1 VASGQ
6 ARDLPRR
13 HGLISRAGVAVRGF
27 AARRLAVHRLL
38 RPRRHAASVGADVV
52 GALPVR
58 PPWTALTWMRLHAT
72 PSTMVGSTVD
82 TRPGRV
88 VRPPRRAGSTGRA
101 AAMRRGER
109 SAPGTQVHALPS
121 TLAGRP
127 TGTRPRAG
135 AGAPPAGPGTAGP
148 LAAAAPGGASGAA
161 GPFGIGLLD
170 GGLPG
175 GRLFG
180 PAGLATDSGTALA
193 PALGGPASFSA
204 FAGTAGSGTA
214 SLGRLGTGSIPSAT
228 VHHGQ
233 QVTGPIG
240 AGTVHRGQSG
250 VAAAA
255 RRQGPGA
262 SARAGLAAAR
272 ALAGASGASTAGPA
286 AGSGSAGSGFAAAL
300 PGHTGVAAR
309 GLASPVRSLATAPV
323 AGPSVSAPVPA
334 ATLPVLGGSS
344 APIAAPDPSGAVST
358 TPPAASPIGAAA
370 ARTER
375 TRTPRERWEAAVAA
389 RPLENPRP
397 LPSAFHAMAR
407 EITGRAYTPRFTTG
421 PATRQALAAA
431 GALGATTGTVVHL
444 PGAPTTAPSSM
455 QVLAHELTHTRSP
468 VRRPRF
474 FLGGL
479 TSHLDDDER
488 GALAAGRRMLGG
500 GIPTGPTVGSGLP
513 SGLPVAPGGIPGGMP
528 AGIPSSVPTSIPGGG
543 SLPSLSSLPSL
554 PGAGNLPSLP
564 SMPSL
569 PTAAGM
575 ASGVPGASAL
585 SGLSGLPG
593 SAGAAARNAVD
604 DSSAVGAGLVSQLPV
619 GGGVGAVADMAQTT
633 ARQTVLAA
641 MPGGQLPDF
650 SGAAGDASAW
660 AQNAQNAAGGLAGQ
674 TASAAG
680 DAMGAASGMAGDASS
695 WAQGAFGQAQVSAG
709 GASAA
714 GSSAPAGNAAVDG
727 AAGQVQNVVGGAAGG
742 AGAGVDPDKIVE
754 MVEQRLL
761 REIERRGGRW
771 AGVF

>member
-1 VASGQ
+1 MASGQ

-38 RPRRHAASVGADVV
+38 RPRRHAAPVGADVV

-204 FAGTAGSGTA
+204 LAGPAGSSTA

-262 SARAGLAAAR
+262 SARARLAAAR

-500 GIPTGPTVGSGLP
+500 GIPTGPTVASGLP

-528 AGIPSSVPTSIPGGG
+528 AGIPSGVPTSIPGGG
-543 SLPSLSSLPSL
+543 TLPSLS
-554 PGAGNLPSLP
+554 
-564 SMPSL
+564 SL

-575 ASGVPGASAL
+575 ASGVPGASA
-585 SGLSGLPG
+585 LSGLPG